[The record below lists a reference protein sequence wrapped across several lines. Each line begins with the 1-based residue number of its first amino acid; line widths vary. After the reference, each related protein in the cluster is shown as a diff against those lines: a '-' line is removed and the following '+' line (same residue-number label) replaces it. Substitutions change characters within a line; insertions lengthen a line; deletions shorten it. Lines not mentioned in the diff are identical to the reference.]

1 MSKTY
6 QKHVAVAVAAD
17 TSVSTGSASSLMDGP
32 ILKIVGVVGV
42 GGAGFAFMQ
51 KSKAAREAEEEERQ
65 REELEAD
72 IAQKTT
78 DFNSFITSFKTMV
91 IESVS
96 KMHR

>member
-1 MSKTY
+1 MFEEDHSK
-6 QKHVAVAVAAD
+6 
-17 TSVSTGSASSLMDGP
+17 GSQS
-32 ILKIVGVVGV
+32 
-42 GGAGFAFMQ
+42 
-51 KSKAAREAEEEERQ
+51 EEEERQ

-91 IESVS
+91 IVNVS

>member
-1 MSKTY
+1 MFEEDHSK
-6 QKHVAVAVAAD
+6 
-17 TSVSTGSASSLMDGP
+17 GSQS
-32 ILKIVGVVGV
+32 
-42 GGAGFAFMQ
+42 
-51 KSKAAREAEEEERQ
+51 EEEERQ

-96 KMHR
+96 KMHRQGYPDFKKKFDQKEGSPKKISSIFETFGLP